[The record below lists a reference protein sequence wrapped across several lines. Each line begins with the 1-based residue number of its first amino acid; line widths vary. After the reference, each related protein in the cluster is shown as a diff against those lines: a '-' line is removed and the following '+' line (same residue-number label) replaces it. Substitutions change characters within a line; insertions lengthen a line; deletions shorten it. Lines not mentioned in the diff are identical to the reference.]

1 MVIVE
6 RENSSVVVVDSLRHK
21 ILGRITGLGVLHHAT
36 ISFSHDARYAYL
48 VSRDGWLN
56 KLDLLTLKC
65 AARIKVGESS
75 IGLAVTQ
82 DNRFVAVTNYKPP
95 EVKIVDAESF
105 NIVHTIPAY
114 REIENK
120 KIPSRT
126 LGMVDA
132 PGNMLIFSLMDV
144 DGIWVVDANQDDF
157 PVIEKFWDIGRMPYD
172 ALLTPDGRYYMAGLY
187 HSDHLAW
194 LDTWTLDG
202 IKKISLKDPHKKS
215 PKMGVK
221 KVPHL
226 EGWAIANNYFFSPAV
241 GEERLAVYEF
251 GTWKLIKS
259 INLAGTP
266 MFAMSSP
273 DGRYIWIN
281 FSGTNNRYLQVVDS
295 LKLQVIRTLDIGDRV
310 FHMGFSP
317 KGKSIY
323 ISSYGE
329 NKVVVLDTNTFE
341 KIKEIPVR
349 GPSGIFSS
357 VRAHIMGL

>member
-1 MVIVE
+1 
-6 RENSSVVVVDSLRHK
+6 
-21 ILGRITGLGVLHHAT
+21 
-36 ISFSHDARYAYL
+36 
-48 VSRDGWLN
+48 
-56 KLDLLTLKC
+56 
-65 AARIKVGESS
+65 
-75 IGLAVTQ
+75 
-82 DNRFVAVTNYKPP
+82 
-95 EVKIVDAESF
+95 
-105 NIVHTIPAY
+105 
-114 REIENK
+114 
-120 KIPSRT
+120 
-126 LGMVDA
+126 
-132 PGNMLIFSLMDV
+132 
-144 DGIWVVDANQDDF
+144 
-157 PVIEKFWDIGRMPYD
+157 
-172 ALLTPDGRYYMAGLY
+172 
-187 HSDHLAW
+187 
-194 LDTWTLDG
+194 
-202 IKKISLKDPHKKS
+202 
-215 PKMGVK
+215 MGVK

-259 INLAGTP
+259 IQLAGMP

-317 KGKSIY
+317 KGKNIY

-329 NKVVVLDTNTFE
+329 NKVVVLDTNTFQ